1 MHPRRKRSKMVA
13 VVMEKCL
20 CDTDT
25 WSGLVNSQ
33 VGGKIYFDRSGDLKL
48 IKQTN
53 GSFTKKTSVTKKINY
68 FSDFISLFSS
78 IAWKTTNFW
87 QGTLK

>member
-1 MHPRRKRSKMVA
+1 
-13 VVMEKCL
+13 MEKCL

-33 VGGKIYFDRSGDLKL
+33 VGGKICFGRSGDLKL

-53 GSFTKKTSVTKKINY
+53 GSFTKKT
-68 FSDFISLFSS
+68 
-78 IAWKTTNFW
+78 
-87 QGTLK
+87 